1 MKRRT
6 FVSIFGGAAVLAS
19 PLAVR
24 AQLAAKIPRLGYLG
38 VGAPS
43 PSRAFLQAMRDLGY
57 IEGKNVL
64 VEYRGAEG
72 KPDRLPELAAELVR
86 LKVDVVYVSGT
97 QATFAAK
104 GVATTTPIVF
114 SVHSDPVEAGFV
126 SSLGRPGGMLSG
138 VTLVAPELAAKRLQ
152 LLREIAPA
160 ASNVAVLVNTA
171 NPGMQSTLRR
181 LQEAA
186 RTLRVKLFILDAH
199 DGNQIDQ
206 SLAAMPQGRMN
217 ALYVNLDPLFVAH
230 RMRIVEFAAA
240 RRLPALY
247 DVRDF
252 VQAGGLLSYGPNFA
266 DIAARVAAFVDKI
279 IKGAKPDE
287 LPVEQPTR
295 FELVIN
301 LKSAK
306 TLGLAIPQPILLR
319 ADDVIQ

>member
-1 MKRRT
+1 MKRRR
-6 FVSIFGGAAVLAS
+6 FVSILGGAAVLAS

-24 AQLAAKIPRLGYLG
+24 AQPAPKIPRLGYLA

-43 PSRAFLQAMRDLGY
+43 PSRSFLQAMRDLGY
-57 IEGKNVL
+57 IEGKNLL
-64 VEYRGAEG
+64 VESRGAEG
-72 KPDRLPELAAELVR
+72 KPERLPELAAELVR
-86 LKVDVVYVSGT
+86 LEVDVIFAAGT
-97 QATFAAK
+97 EATFAAK
-104 GVATTTPIVF
+104 GAATTIPVVF
-114 SVHSDPVEAGFV
+114 SVHGDPVEAGFV
-126 SSLGRPGGMLSG
+126 SSLRRPGGMLSG
-138 VTLVAPELAAKRLQ
+138 ITMVAPELAAKRLQ

-160 ASNVAVLVNTA
+160 ASDVAVLVNAA
-171 NPGMQSTLRR
+171 NPGMQSTLSR

-186 RTLRVKLFILDAH
+186 RNLDVKLFILDAR

-206 SLAAMPQGRMN
+206 GLAAMPQGRMS

-230 RMRIVEFAAA
+230 RVRIVEFAAA

-266 DIAARVAAFVDKI
+266 DLAGRVAVFVDRI
-279 IKGAKPDE
+279 IKGAKPAQ